1 MFLEF
6 GTGLRRGEILAAR
19 WSDVDLDTGVL
30 HVRQAL
36 SRVRNRGNGTRKTH
50 LEFHEPKTDSSRR
63 TIPIPSDI
71 IEELRHHKSRQAQ
84 ERLLLGQAYQDH
96 GLVFCE
102 PDGRPIDPRTFTR
115 RFDALLK
122 QAGLPHFNFHSARHA
137 YATIALELG
146 ESAKV
151 VQSNLGH
158 SKISTTLDTYS
169 HVSLDLQRQAAARMN
184 EALRG

>member
-1 MFLEF
+1 MF
-6 GTGLRRGEILAAR
+6 
-19 WSDVDLDTGVL
+19 
-30 HVRQAL
+30 
-36 SRVRNRGNGTRKTH
+36 
-50 LEFHEPKTDSSRR
+50 
-63 TIPIPSDI
+63 
-71 IEELRHHKSRQAQ
+71 
-84 ERLLLGQAYQDH
+84 GQAYQDH
-96 GLVFCE
+96 SLVFCE

-115 RFDALLK
+115 RFDARLR

-158 SKISTTLDTYS
+158 AKIATTLDTYS
-169 HVSLDLQRQAAARMN
+169 HVSLDLQKQAAARMN